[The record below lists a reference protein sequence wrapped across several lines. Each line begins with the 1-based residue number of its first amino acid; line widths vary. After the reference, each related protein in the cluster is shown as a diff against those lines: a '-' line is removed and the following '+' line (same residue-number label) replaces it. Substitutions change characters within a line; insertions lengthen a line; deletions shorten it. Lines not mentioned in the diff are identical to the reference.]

1 MALETNTKDQDCAHP
16 IYGSSFY
23 RKMRIFVLDPHGVY
37 RRGLAACLAEV
48 EDVGDVSEAATPE
61 EAFAVPELANAEVI
75 VVDPHRFGGSS
86 LIRRLVDNTNARVVA
101 CSAQHDPDEVLAI
114 IQAGAIGYLCKDT
127 LTPEALSSAAAAAAR
142 GAGVLAPELLSEFMQ
157 GLTRVSRDL
166 LEPNGLS
173 LSRLSTRE
181 QQVLSLV
188 AEGHSTREVA
198 VDLHYSER
206 TVKNVLHD
214 VVTKLNA
221 RTRSQAV
228 AEAVRQGLI

>member
-1 MALETNTKDQDCAHP
+1 M
-16 IYGSSFY
+16 I
-23 RKMRIFVLDPHGVY
+23 
-37 RRGLAACLAEV
+37 
-48 EDVGDVSEAATPE
+48 
-61 EAFAVPELANAEVI
+61 
-75 VVDPHRFGGSS
+75 
-86 LIRRLVDNTNARVVA
+86 A
-101 CSAQHDPDEVLAI
+101 CSARRDPDEVLAI

-127 LTPEALSSAAAAAAR
+127 LTPDALGSAAVAAAQ
-142 GAGVLAPELLSEFMQ
+142 GAGVLAPELLNDFMQ

-173 LSRLSTRE
+173 LSLLSARE

-188 AEGHSTREVA
+188 AEGQSTREVA
-198 VDLHYSER
+198 TRLHYSER

>member
-1 MALETNTKDQDCAHP
+1 MLV
-16 IYGSSFY
+16 
-23 RKMRIFVLDPHGVY
+23 FVLDPHGVY
-37 RRGLAACLAEV
+37 RRGVAACLAEV
-48 EDVGDVSEAATPE
+48 AEVSKVGEAATPD
-61 EAFAVPELANAEVI
+61 EAFAAPELPHADVI

-86 LIRRLVDNTNARVVA
+86 LVRRLVDDTRARVVV
-101 CSAQHDPDEVLAI
+101 CSALRDPDEVLAI
-114 IQAGAIGYLCKDT
+114 IQAGAIGYLCKET
-127 LTPEALSSAAAAAAR
+127 LTPDALGSAALAAAQ
-142 GAGVLAPELLSEFMQ
+142 GAGVLAPELLGEFMQ
-157 GLTRVSRDL
+157 GLSRVSREL

-198 VDLHYSER
+198 SGLHYSER

>member
-1 MALETNTKDQDCAHP
+1 
-16 IYGSSFY
+16 
-23 RKMRIFVLDPHGVY
+23 
-37 RRGLAACLAEV
+37 
-48 EDVGDVSEAATPE
+48 
-61 EAFAVPELANAEVI
+61 
-75 VVDPHRFGGSS
+75 
-86 LIRRLVDNTNARVVA
+86 
-101 CSAQHDPDEVLAI
+101 
-114 IQAGAIGYLCKDT
+114 
-127 LTPEALSSAAAAAAR
+127 
-142 GAGVLAPELLSEFMQ
+142 MQ
-157 GLTRVSRDL
+157 GLSRVSRDL

-198 VDLHYSER
+198 SGLHYSER

>member
-1 MALETNTKDQDCAHP
+1 
-16 IYGSSFY
+16 
-23 RKMRIFVLDPHGVY
+23 MRIFVLDPHGVY
-37 RRGLAACLAEV
+37 RRGLAACLAEL
-48 EDVGDVSEAATPE
+48 EAVGEVSEAATPE
-61 EAFAVPELANAEVI
+61 EAFAGAELGEAEVI
-75 VVDPHRFGGSS
+75 LVDPHRFGGSS
-86 LIRRLVDNTNARVVA
+86 LIRRLVDSTSARVVA

-127 LTPEALSSAAAAAAR
+127 LTPDALGSAAAAAAR

-173 LSRLSTRE
+173 LSRLSARE
-181 QQVLSLV
+181 QKVLSLV

-198 VDLHYSER
+198 VSLHYSER

>member
-1 MALETNTKDQDCAHP
+1 ML
-16 IYGSSFY
+16 
-23 RKMRIFVLDPHGVY
+23 IFVLDPHGVY
-37 RRGLAACLAEV
+37 RRGLSACLAEV
-48 EDVGDVSEAATPE
+48 AGVKQVSEAATPE
-61 EAFAVPELANAEVI
+61 AAFAAPELTHADV
-75 VVDPHRFGGSS
+75 VMVDPHRFGGST
-86 LIRRLVDNTNARVVA
+86 LIRRLVDATAARVIA
-101 CSAQHDPDEVLAI
+101 CSARHDPDEVLAI
-114 IQAGAIGYLCKDT
+114 IQAGAVGYLCKDT
-127 LTPEALSSAAAAAAR
+127 LTPDALGSAAMAAAQ
-142 GAGVLAPELLSEFMQ
+142 GASVLAPELLGEFMQ
-157 GLTRVSRDL
+157 GLTRVSREL
-166 LEPNGLS
+166 LEPHGLS

-198 VDLHYSER
+198 MRLHYSER

>member
-1 MALETNTKDQDCAHP
+1 MLV
-16 IYGSSFY
+16 
-23 RKMRIFVLDPHGVY
+23 FVLDPHGVY
-37 RRGLAACLAEV
+37 RRGVAACLAEV
-48 EDVGDVSEAATPE
+48 AEVSEVGEAATPE
-61 EAFAVPELANAEVI
+61 EAFAAPGLSHADVI

-86 LIRRLVDNTNARVVA
+86 LVRRLVDDTCARVVV
-101 CSAQHDPDEVLAI
+101 CSAQRDPDEVLAI
-114 IQAGAIGYLCKDT
+114 IQAGAIGYLCKET
-127 LTPEALSSAAAAAAR
+127 LTPDALGSAALAAAQ
-142 GAGVLAPELLSEFMQ
+142 GAGVLAPELLGEFMQ
-157 GLTRVSRDL
+157 GLSRVSREL

-198 VDLHYSER
+198 SGLHYSER

>member
-1 MALETNTKDQDCAHP
+1 MLV
-16 IYGSSFY
+16 
-23 RKMRIFVLDPHGVY
+23 FVLDPHGVY

-48 EDVGDVSEAATPE
+48 TEVSGVSEAATPE
-61 EAFAVPELANAEVI
+61 EAFAAPELREADV
-75 VVDPHRFGGSS
+75 VMVDPHRFGGST
-86 LIRRLVDNTNARVVA
+86 LIRRLVDDTAARVIA
-101 CSAQHDPDEVLAI
+101 CSAQRDPDEVLAI

-127 LTPEALSSAAAAAAR
+127 LTPDALGSAAVAAAQ
-142 GAGVLAPELLSEFMQ
+142 GAGVLAPELLNEFMQ

-188 AEGHSTREVA
+188 AEGQSTKEVA
-198 VDLHYSER
+198 TGLHYSER

>member
-1 MALETNTKDQDCAHP
+1 MLV
-16 IYGSSFY
+16 
-23 RKMRIFVLDPHGVY
+23 FVLDPHGVY

-48 EDVGDVSEAATPE
+48 AAVTQVSEAATPE
-61 EAFAVPELANAEVI
+61 EAFAAPELPHADVI
-75 VVDPHRFGGSS
+75 MVDPHRFGGSR
-86 LIRRLVDNTNARVVA
+86 LIRRLVDDTAARVVA
-101 CSAQHDPDEVLAI
+101 CSARRDPDEVLSI

-127 LTPEALSSAAAAAAR
+127 LTPDALGSAAVAAAR
-142 GAGVLAPELLSEFMQ
+142 GAGVLAPELLGEFMQ

-173 LSRLSTRE
+173 LSLLSTRE

-188 AEGHSTREVA
+188 AEGQSTREVA
-198 VDLHYSER
+198 IRLHYSER

>member
-1 MALETNTKDQDCAHP
+1 MLV
-16 IYGSSFY
+16 
-23 RKMRIFVLDPHGVY
+23 FVLDPHGVY
-37 RRGLAACLAEV
+37 RRGVAACLAEV
-48 EDVGDVSEAATPE
+48 AEVSGVGEAATPE
-61 EAFAVPELANAEVI
+61 EAFATPELSHADVI

-86 LIRRLVDNTNARVVA
+86 LVRRLVDDTRARVVV
-101 CSAQHDPDEVLAI
+101 CSAQRDPDEVLTI
-114 IQAGAIGYLCKDT
+114 IQAGAVGYLCKDT
-127 LTPEALSSAAAAAAR
+127 LTPDALGSAALAAAQ
-142 GAGVLAPELLSEFMQ
+142 GAGVLAPELLGEFMQ
-157 GLTRVSRDL
+157 GLSRVSRDL

-198 VDLHYSER
+198 SGLHYSER

>member
-1 MALETNTKDQDCAHP
+1 M
-16 IYGSSFY
+16 FV
-23 RKMRIFVLDPHGVY
+23 FVLDPHGVY
-37 RRGLAACLAEV
+37 RRGVAACLAEV
-48 EDVGDVSEAATPE
+48 AGVSEVGEAATPE
-61 EAFAVPELANAEVI
+61 EAFATPALSHAEVI
-75 VVDPHRFGGSS
+75 VVDPHRFGGST
-86 LIRRLVDNTNARVVA
+86 LVRRLVDDTGAHVVV
-101 CSAQHDPDEVLAI
+101 CSAQRDPDEVLAI
-114 IQAGAIGYLCKDT
+114 IQAGAIGYLCKET
-127 LTPEALSSAAAAAAR
+127 LTPDALGSAALAAAQ
-142 GAGVLAPELLSEFMQ
+142 GAGVLAPELLSEFMH
-157 GLTRVSRDL
+157 GLSRVSREL

-188 AEGHSTREVA
+188 AEGQSTREVA
-198 VDLHYSER
+198 GGLHYSER

>member
-1 MALETNTKDQDCAHP
+1 MLV
-16 IYGSSFY
+16 
-23 RKMRIFVLDPHGVY
+23 FVLDPHGVY
-37 RRGLAACLAEV
+37 RRGVAACLAEV
-48 EDVGDVSEAATPE
+48 AEVSEVGEAATPE
-61 EAFAVPELANAEVI
+61 EAFAAPELAHADVI

-86 LIRRLVDNTNARVVA
+86 LVRRLVDDTGARVVV
-101 CSAQHDPDEVLAI
+101 CSAQRDPDEVLTI
-114 IQAGAIGYLCKDT
+114 IQAGAMGYLCKDT
-127 LTPEALSSAAAAAAR
+127 LTPDALASAALAAAQ
-142 GAGVLAPELLSEFMQ
+142 GAGVLAPELLGDFMQ
-157 GLTRVSRDL
+157 GLSRVSRDL

-198 VDLHYSER
+198 SGLHYSER